1 MHHIL
6 QKEHFLGFSRLCSTP
21 LFGQRLVR
29 VTQASMD
36 NY

>member
-1 MHHIL
+1 ML
-6 QKEHFLGFSRLCSTP
+6 QKEHFLGFSSLFSTP

-29 VTQASMD
+29 VKQASMD